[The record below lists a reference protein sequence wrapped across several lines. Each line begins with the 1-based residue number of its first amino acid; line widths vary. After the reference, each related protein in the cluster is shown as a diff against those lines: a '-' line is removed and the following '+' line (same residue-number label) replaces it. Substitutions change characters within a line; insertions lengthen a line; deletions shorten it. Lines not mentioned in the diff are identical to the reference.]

1 MNQDNIFIKLLF
13 IIYLCH
19 FCVNQDFL
27 LFLHNKYNSV
37 IKFLQNR
44 NKKVKVLETEN
55 RKEIEKIK
63 YEDKYLVEIRKMDK
77 EFQFDLEEKE
87 MMENKKKDILQKIN
101 DMYVDKMNRI
111 SEKLLLIEENV
122 LKKNDFQF
130 ESEFQLVTE
139 ELNDLKKEI
148 DAEECQ
154 HKIIKNAEEES
165 KQFVV
170 EERLKKLNNCFVM
183 EYTPLGNVLM
193 IYDSLRNTFKYYS
206 DNTIPYRYLETVAR
220 KYVKVFNCRPIF
232 IDMEEELKLW
242 EDKLNKEKEVEK
254 EKKER
259 ETNLHKNQK
268 QIPIEDKKQLFA
280 KFKTYNKEALA
291 GKVNIAPP
299 PKNSIPNQ
307 KIEESQKDVLLKE
320 KANMYTYDGKISNY
334 SFLKKIDRK
343 IVDKKYTMSFTEF
356 KKLHNK

>member
-1 MNQDNIFIKLLF
+1 LTLSHVNHLKLAL
-13 IIYLCH
+13 
-19 FCVNQDFL
+19 
-27 LFLHNKYNSV
+27 NKE
-37 IKFLQNR
+37 KD
-44 NKKVKVLETEN
+44 KVLQQRNIT
-55 RKEIEKIK
+55 
-63 YEDKYLVEIRKMDK
+63 D
-77 EFQFDLEEKE
+77 
-87 MMENKKKDILQKIN
+87 
-101 DMYVDKMNRI
+101 
-111 SEKLLLIEENV
+111 
-122 LKKNDFQF
+122 
-130 ESEFQLVTE
+130 
-139 ELNDLKKEI
+139 DLKKEI

-165 KQFVV
+165 NQFVI
-170 EERLKKLNNCFVM
+170 EERLKKLKNCFVM

-232 IDMEEELKLW
+232 VDMEEELKLW
-242 EDKLNKEKEVEK
+242 EDKLNKEK

-280 KFKTYNKEALA
+280 KFKTYNKEGLT